1 AILFLKLGEE
11 AHVFDGDDGLVGEGL
26 EQCDLLF
33 AEWPDLEAPHPDGAD
48 GAAFP
53 QQRNAD
59 ERSRSFSLRDRGSF
73 REFVRLG
80 LKVGDVDKAS
90 LDYGA
95 PIAGSGNEGYRPDLS
110 RAVMRDGAQ
119 DIALDAID
127 HGVEGLA
134 EPSGALRDGVE
145 HRLHVGRRT

>member
-1 AILFLKLGEE
+1 
-11 AHVFDGDDGLVGEGL
+11 
-26 EQCDLLF
+26 
-33 AEWPDLEAPHPDGAD
+33 
-48 GAAFP
+48 
-53 QQRNAD
+53 
-59 ERSRSFSLRDRGSF
+59 
-73 REFVRLG
+73 
-80 LKVGDVDKAS
+80 VDKAS

-145 HRLHVGRRT
+145 HRLHVGRRTADNAQDLAGGRLLFQGLADLGVSVCEGAVLFLELGEQAHVLDGDDGLVGKGLEQANL